1 MCTAGVQDAVGKVS
15 EDTKS
20 AGKEYT
26 RRMEA
31 EKGRVEDT
39 NISGKAMEQFE
50 GGMRNVDSMGRVIG
64 DEAGRWGDAVA
75 SMFGMGKDKGQQQST
90 SDTASANYSK
100 SSSEKSSQ
108 TKSKAKKKSGE
119 GTGGSK
125 SQFYAKKLV

>member
-1 MCTAGVQDAVGKVS
+1 MCTSSVKEGVS
-15 EDTKS
+15 S
-20 AGKEYT
+20 AQE
-26 RRMEA
+26 RMRQYKR
-31 EKGRVEDT
+31 EKADQFSRKMQES

-64 DEAGRWGDAVA
+64 DEAGRWGDALAGV
-75 SMFGMGKDKGQQQST
+75 MGMGRDKGQQQST

-108 TKSKAKKKSGE
+108 TKSKAKKKAGE

-125 SQFYAKKLV
+125 SQFYAKK